1 MSGYAASTGTDPDPP
16 TSEGASLA
24 TPEFD
29 GREVAMFGQ
38 DDGHAVGV
46 IGKML
51 VGFFFYSFLVMM
63 AVAIWTMARGGQVNP
78 HAQQTQHAE
87 EDEE

>member
-1 MSGYAASTGTDPDPP
+1 MSGYVASTGTDPHPP
-16 TSEGASLA
+16 AAEGTVVA

-46 IGKML
+46 IGRML

-63 AVAIWTMARGGQVNP
+63 AVAIWTIARGGQVDP
-78 HAQQTQHAE
+78 QAQQAQHTV